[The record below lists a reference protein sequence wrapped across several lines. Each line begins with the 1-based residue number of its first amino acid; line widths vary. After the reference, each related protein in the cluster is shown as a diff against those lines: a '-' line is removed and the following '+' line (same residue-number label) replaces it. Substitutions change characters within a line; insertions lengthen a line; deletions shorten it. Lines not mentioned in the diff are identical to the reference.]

1 MARWSVTRNNWTP
14 VAVADTTNMTAAG
27 FVALQGGS
35 STQRSNV
42 LEIYMGGLASAS
54 APAQMLFAR
63 DSTVFSGATSNAVK
77 VVALDPA
84 TAALG
89 APPLGQDVGSSTLPQ
104 RSSTLY
110 LLTLGFNAFGGIVRW
125 VAAPGEE
132 IGILGNTASLGEV
145 SLTSGS
151 AGTPG
156 LMSSHFIFEPFAMV
170 MAIGGAALL
179 KAAGALA
186 IATQATSLIA

>member
-1 MARWSVTRNNWTP
+1 MARWSANRNNWTP

-27 FVALQGGS
+27 FMALQGGS
-35 STQRSNV
+35 STQRNNV

-63 DSTVFSGATSNAVK
+63 DSTVFAGATSNAVK

-84 TAALG
+84 TAALA
-89 APPLGQDVGSSTLPQ
+89 APPLGQDVGSTTLPQ

-145 SLTSGS
+145 SLSSGS

-156 LMSSHFIFEPFAMV
+156 LMNSHFIFEPF
-170 MAIGGAALL
+170 
-179 KAAGALA
+179 
-186 IATQATSLIA
+186 